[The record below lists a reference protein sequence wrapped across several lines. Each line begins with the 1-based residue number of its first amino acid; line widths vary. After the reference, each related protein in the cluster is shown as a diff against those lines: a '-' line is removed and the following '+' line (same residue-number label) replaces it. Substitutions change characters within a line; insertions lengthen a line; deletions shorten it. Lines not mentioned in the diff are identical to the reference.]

1 MSRNSLHIAGGI
13 LTVTPRGLDRLWC
26 FRRNVVVALANISD
40 VRIERHASRVPTGWR
55 GPGLDFM
62 GKLCG
67 TFHPHGERHFWN
79 YSGSGE
85 VLGITITGNHHFQQL
100 NLSVD
105 DAKSSL
111 NLLVDAI
118 SFQQPR

>member
-1 MSRNSLHIAGGI
+1 MSRNDLRITGGV

-26 FRRNVVVALANISD
+26 FRKNVVVALVNISG

-67 TFHPHGERHFWN
+67 TFHPPGERHFWN
-79 YSGSGE
+79 YLGSGE
-85 VLGITITGNHHFQQL
+85 VLRITIAGDQHFQQL

-105 DAKSSL
+105 DAKSSR
-111 NLLVDAI
+111 NVLLDAI
-118 SFQQPR
+118 SPQSAQ

>member
-1 MSRNSLHIAGGI
+1 MSRNSLHITGGV

-26 FRRNVVVALANISD
+26 FRRNVVVALVNISD
-40 VRIERHASRVPTGWR
+40 VRIEHHASRVPTGWR

-62 GKLCG
+62 CKLCG

-85 VLGITITGNHHFQQL
+85 VLRITIAGNQRFQQL

-105 DAKSSL
+105 DAESSL
-111 NLLVDAI
+111 NTLRSAF
-118 SFQQPR
+118 SS